1 MKTLTKHQLAKQ
13 TPRTLAEKVINR
25 ENRITYLNNRIN
37 ELEKELAEAGGM
49 IGVLRE
55 YVSDLEKGLES
66 SIAMNKAQAERQVK
80 ELTDEEIIAV
90 GNAVVNHIDS
100 NEGWIEFA
108 RAILRKAQEK

>member
-1 MKTLTKHQLAKQ
+1 LSMKALTKHQLAKQ

-55 YVSDLEKGLES
+55 YVSDLEKGLKS
-66 SIAMNKAQAERQVK
+66 SITMNKALVER
-80 ELTDEEIIAV
+80 
-90 GNAVVNHIDS
+90 
-100 NEGWIEFA
+100 
-108 RAILRKAQEK
+108 EK